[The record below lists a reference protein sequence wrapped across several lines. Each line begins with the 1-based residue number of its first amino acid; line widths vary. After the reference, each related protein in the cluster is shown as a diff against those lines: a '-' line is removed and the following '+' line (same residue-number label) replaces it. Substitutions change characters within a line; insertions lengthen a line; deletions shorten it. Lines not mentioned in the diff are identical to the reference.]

1 MRYNLGMKILAFV
14 LAVTAWGFTRIADP
28 IEEWQMVFDLD
39 VRLSEGYALVSRFPN
54 DRTITGYVVGQV
66 SRLQR
71 VQASNPRVV
80 LDGRGLLPGEPRSVN
95 LRLDRRFP
103 GVNIELKPSSIDVKV
118 DTYATSTFAPEEI
131 TNGRLPAGY
140 YIDSRSGLPPEI
152 TVSGAKSLIDNIS
165 KVIYDLNLASL
176 TGSTEISVDFK
187 PIDADGNEI
196 ANLTLTPKSAG
207 IGIGLQP
214 SQALKSVPI
223 VVDYQGNPASNFAL
237 TSLSS
242 DPFLVEVA
250 GPAEALSD
258 IVSIRT
264 EPLNL
269 TGKTSSFDQSV
280 RLINPNDKVSLS
292 ASQANVHVEIRQID
306 TALIFEDILIE
317 LRGANPN
324 YDYSLNPDRVDITIR
339 GGLSGISEA
348 SSDEVR
354 PRIDLSGLEPGV
366 HDIPVSVA
374 LPSGVSLDTVSPLQI
389 EVTITVKGDTTDGQ
403 DNPTPTDG
411 TG

>member
-1 MRYNLGMKILAFV
+1 MRNNLGMKLLALA
-14 LAVTAWGFTRIADP
+14 LAVAAWGFTRIADP

-39 VRLSEGYALVSRFPN
+39 VRLSDGYALVSRFPN

-71 VQASNPRVV
+71 VQTANPKVV
-80 LDGRGLLPGEPRSVN
+80 LDGRGLQPGEPRTVN

-103 GVNIELKPSSIDVKV
+103 GVNIELKPSTIDVRV
-118 DTYATSTFAPEEI
+118 DVFATSTYTPEEV

-140 YIDSRSGLPPEI
+140 YIDSRSGLPSEI
-152 TVSGAKSLIDNIS
+152 SVSGAKSLIDNIS
-165 KVIYDLNLASL
+165 NVVYDLDLASL
-176 TGSTEISVDFK
+176 TGSSQIPVEFK
-187 PIDADGNEI
+187 PVDANGNDI
-196 ANLTLTPKSAG
+196 ANLTLTPKTAE

-223 VVDYQGNPASNFAL
+223 VVDYQGNPASNYAL

-250 GPAEALSD
+250 GPSEALAE
-258 IVSIRT
+258 IVSVRT

-280 RLINPNDKVSLS
+280 RLINPNNKVSLS
-292 ASQANVHVEIRQID
+292 VSQANVHVDIQQID
-306 TALIFEDILIE
+306 TTLIFEDLIVE

-324 YDYSLNPDRVDITIR
+324 YDYSVNPERVQVTIR

-348 SSDEVR
+348 SSDEVL

-366 HDIPVSVA
+366 HDVPVTVA
-374 LPSGVSLDTVSPLQI
+374 LPSGVSLDTVTPLQI
-389 EVTITVKGDTTDGQ
+389 EVTVTVKGDPSGN
-403 DNPTPTDG
+403 NPTPTDG